1 MINDLRQVVRGRVL
15 TTGDEG
21 FERAR
26 EPWDGAVDQRVLA
39 VVEAEDAADVAA
51 VVRHASLYGL
61 AIATQPNGHAPSA
74 GFDGTILLRT
84 SRMRAV
90 HVRPEERV
98 ARVEAGA
105 SWQEVLTAA
114 AKHGLT
120 GLAGSTGAVSVTGFV
135 LGGGLSWFGRKHG
148 FAANN
153 VVAFELVDAQ
163 GEHRRVTGDTDPDLF
178 WALRGGGGDYAIVTA
193 VEINLFPAP
202 ELFGGRLMWPAARAA
217 EVLTA
222 FREATRTAPDD
233 LTLWFTLLQLPPLP
247 ELPEPLRGLSAVCL
261 DVTYLG
267 GEERAREL
275 LARFDAIPG
284 AVMDTRGMMPVDRLG
299 EICMEPTDPTPALVT
314 SHLLT
319 DLDERAATTLLAAT
333 GPGTVA
339 PLAFVMIRHLGG
351 ALAVESP
358 DAGACGHLTEKYQV
372 HAAGMLI
379 WPEMAGPIVE
389 RQASIARAL
398 EPCTSDRKVFTFLG
412 HDEPAD
418 HAFPVETLTRL
429 RRIKTRRDPLGT
441 FRSNH
446 PVS

>member
-15 TTGDEG
+15 AAGDEG
-21 FERAR
+21 FDQAR

-51 VVRHASLYGL
+51 VVRHASRYGL
-61 AIATQPNGHAPSA
+61 SVATQPNGHAPSA
-74 GFDGTILLRT
+74 GFEGAILLRT

-148 FAANN
+148 FAADA
-153 VVAFELVDAQ
+153 VVAFEVVNAQ
-163 GEHRRVTGDTDPDLF
+163 GEHRRVTAGADPDLF

-193 VEINLFPAP
+193 VEIGLFPAP
-202 ELFGGRLMWPAARAA
+202 ELFGGRIMWPAARAA
-217 EVLTA
+217 EVLAA
-222 FREATRTAPDD
+222 FREVTGAAPDE
-233 LTLWFTLLQLPPLP
+233 LTVWFSLLQFPPFP

-261 DVTYLG
+261 DATYLG
-267 GEERAREL
+267 GEEKAREL
-275 LARFDAIPG
+275 LARFDTIPG
-284 AVMDTRGMMPVDRLG
+284 AVMDTRGTMPVDRLA
-299 EICMEPTDPTPALVT
+299 EICMEPTDPSPALLT

-319 DLDERAATTLLAAT
+319 DLDDRAAATLLAAT

-339 PLAFVMIRHLGG
+339 PLTFVTIRHLGG
-351 ALAVESP
+351 ALAVERP
-358 DAGACGHLTEKYQV
+358 DGGACGHLTEKYQV
-372 HAAGMLI
+372 HAAGMLP
-379 WPEMAGPIVE
+379 WPELAGPIRE

-398 EPCTSDRKVFTFLG
+398 APCTSDRKVFTFLG

-418 HAFPVETLTRL
+418 AAFPAETFARL
-429 RRIKTRRDPLGT
+429 RRIKSRRDPLGT

-446 PVS
+446 PVR

>member
-1 MINDLRQVVRGRVL
+1 MINDLRQVIRGRVL
-15 TTGDEG
+15 TEGDEG
-21 FERAR
+21 FDRAR

-61 AIATQPNGHAPSA
+61 SIATQPNGHAPSSGFA
-74 GFDGTILLRT
+74 GAILLRT

-148 FAANN
+148 FAANA
-153 VVAFELVDAQ
+153 VVAVELVDAQ
-163 GEHRRVTGDTDPDLF
+163 GEHRRVTADTDPDLF

-193 VEINLFPAP
+193 VEIGLFPAP
-202 ELFGGRLMWPAARAA
+202 ELFGGRIMWPAARAA
-217 EVLTA
+217 EVLAA
-222 FREATRTAPDD
+222 FREVTRTAPDE
-233 LTLWFTLLQLPPLP
+233 LTVWFSLLQLPPFP

-261 DVTYLG
+261 DATYLG
-267 GEERAREL
+267 GEEEAREL
-275 LARFDAIPG
+275 LARFDTIPG
-284 AVMDTRGMMPVDRLG
+284 AIVDTRGTMPVDRLG

-319 DLDERAATTLLAAT
+319 DLDDRAAATLLAAT

-339 PLAFVMIRHLGG
+339 PLTFVMIRHLGG
-351 ALAVESP
+351 ALAVARS
-358 DAGACGHLTEKYQV
+358 DAGACGHLTERFQV
-372 HAAGMLI
+372 HAAGMLP
-379 WPEMAGPIVE
+379 WPELAGPIRD
-389 RQASIARAL
+389 RQAAIARAL
-398 EPCTSDRKVFTFLG
+398 SPWTSDRKAFTFLG
-412 HDEPAD
+412 HDEPAEA
-418 HAFPVETLTRL
+418 AFPAETYARL
-429 RRIKTRRDPLGT
+429 RRIKARRDPLGT

-446 PVS
+446 PVV